1 MEEGTEERR
10 KTFEAADSGRLQLR
24 RAELHV
30 RRARPLDCTTV
41 LHTHAKTLNCT
52 ESAEDSAQGAACT
65 AFMHEHK
72 DLQESRKITS
82 DDQSLTRA
90 TKNTG
95 NISMCTRWEATYRSK
110 TWRTCDAPFK
120 YNC

>member
-52 ESAEDSAQGAACT
+52 ESAEDSAQGAAFT

-72 DLQESRKITS
+72 DLQAGRKFTS
-82 DDQSLTRA
+82 DAKSSTRA
-90 TKNTG
+90 TKHTG
-95 NISMCTRWEATYRSK
+95 NISTWTRWETTSRLNLEYL
-110 TWRTCDAPFK
+110 
-120 YNC
+120 